1 MSWTNKTQC
10 QQLANSETFA
20 NISCLVTNS
29 FHTFTRHPHYSRG
42 DQGTGEDLTLL
53 APGLRDE
60 LPPVISPGDWPVTE
74 PEPGDRGQV
83 TIGAGE
89 SGSEPPV
96 RGRGNHSVGDWRP
109 GGVVAGTIMLRI
121 IQSICIHHGMN
132 LVVGKSGNFH

>member
-1 MSWTNKTQC
+1 MKTFVEDKLCPGQ
-10 QQLANSETFA
+10 
-20 NISCLVTNS
+20 
-29 FHTFTRHPHYSRG
+29 TRHNVNNLQIVKLLPIFLAWSQIVCTRLQNILITAEVTRG
-42 DQGTGEDLTLL
+42 QVRTLKL
-53 APGLRDE
+53 PGCRDE

-109 GGVVAGTIMLRI
+109 GGVVAGT
-121 IQSICIHHGMN
+121 H
-132 LVVGKSGNFH
+132 